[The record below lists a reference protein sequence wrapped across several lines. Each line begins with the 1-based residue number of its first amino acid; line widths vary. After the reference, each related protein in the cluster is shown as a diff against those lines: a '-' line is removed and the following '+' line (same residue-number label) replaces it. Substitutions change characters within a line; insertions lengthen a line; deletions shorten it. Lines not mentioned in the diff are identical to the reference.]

1 MNSNFVDE
9 IIERELNEYYDIQD
23 QMNAH
28 WENMKEKA
36 KPAPTIL
43 EGSIQRETQKAI
55 LFKYNDSE
63 NWLPK
68 SQINIKKK
76 KDSCVVEIP
85 EWLWN
90 KMNQIED

>member
-1 MNSNFVDE
+1 
-9 IIERELNEYYDIQD
+9 
-23 QMNAH
+23 
-28 WENMKEKA
+28 MKDKNTQSEA
-36 KPAPTIL
+36 VCL
-43 EGSIQRETQKAI
+43 EGTVARETEKAI

-90 KMNQIED
+90 KMNQIEEV